1 MLKFNFIENIIIADI
16 VDNHFPEIIVRE
28 GELIHI
34 ISNNGIIVN
43 SIPSNSITPLYLVP
57 KWGDYINLVDG
68 KRSLLFD
75 QQAVLNGYW

>member
-1 MLKFNFIENIIIADI
+1 M
-16 VDNHFPEIIVRE
+16 FPEIIVRE

-57 KWGDYINLVDG
+57 NWGEIILI
-68 KRSLLFD
+68 
-75 QQAVLNGYW
+75 